1 MGKPIQIHHIDDQI
15 TFTVCAFINDRM
27 KEKKITQKILANLTG
42 MTQGTISDILRA
54 KKRLSIVT
62 LNKII
67 VALNCTIILQPN
79 D

>member
-1 MGKPIQIHHIDDQI
+1 MGKRIQIHHIDDEI
-15 TFTVCAFINDRM
+15 TFTVCTFINDRM
-27 KEKKITQKILANLTG
+27 KEKRIKQQILADMTG
-42 MTQGTISDILRA
+42 MTQGAISDILRA